1 MNLYEFNS
9 ILSLNDRAQA
19 VWDEGQFL
27 SNRLDGE
34 YKVCLYYM
42 GDFFA
47 EVWVSS
53 CDSDSSICHVRAFKS
68 RRLLEPYL
76 SPIDL
81 STLF

>member
-9 ILSLNDRAQA
+9 ILSIDDRAQA

-27 SNRLDGE
+27 SSHLDGE
-34 YKVCLYYM
+34 YRVCLYYM
-42 GDFFA
+42 ANFFA
-47 EVWVSS
+47 EVWLSS
-53 CDSDSSICHVRAFKS
+53 CDNDYRICRVRAFKS

-81 STLF
+81 STFF